1 MLGWLI
7 VNGFLGS
14 NKFNKL
20 YSYLQNSANE
30 YGITLQIKSGNEL
43 VGELSSGFENL
54 PDFALFWDKDV
65 YLAKRLEESGV
76 RLFNSARAVEICDNK
91 ILTALTLNGKVKT
104 PKTIIAPK
112 TFERVNYNDKN
123 FLKKSTEILGFPLII
138 KEAYGSF
145 GHQVYLANNYVEA
158 EKIVDGLGYKD
169 FLMQEFISS
178 SYGKDVRVNVVGGKV
193 VSSMLRYNDNDFRS
207 NISSGGKMKQ
217 ITLTPAQ
224 EELAV
229 KACKIIGLDFAGVDI
244 LFGEN
249 DTPILCEVNSN
260 PHFKSSLVCTGVDMS
275 KEIMKYIKGLI
286 KWKAYLYTIK

>member
-14 NKFNKL
+14 NKFNEL
-20 YSYLQNSANE
+20 YNYLENSAKKH
-30 YGITLQIKSGNEL
+30 GISLQIKSGDEL
-43 VGELSSGFENL
+43 IAELSSKFETL
-54 PDFALFWDKDV
+54 PDFALFWDKDI
-65 YLAKRLEESGV
+65 YLAKRLEENGV

-91 ILTALTLNGKVKT
+91 ILTALELNGKVKT

-112 TFERVNYNDKN
+112 TFERVNYPNKD
-123 FLKKSTEILGFPLII
+123 FVKKSVKILGFPLII

-145 GHQVYLANNYVEA
+145 GHQVYLANNLEET

-178 SYGKDVRVNVVGGKV
+178 SRGKDVRVNVVGGKV

-207 NISSGGKMKQ
+207 NISNGGKMMKA
-217 ITLTPAQ
+217 TLTPAQ
-224 EELAV
+224 EKLALSV
-229 KACKIIGLDFAGVDI
+229 CKIIGLDFAGVDI
-244 LFGEN
+244 LFGDN

-260 PHFKSSLVCTGVDMS
+260 PHFKSSLECTGVDMS
-275 KEIMKYIKGLI
+275 EEIIKYIKGVLQ
-286 KWKAYLYTIK
+286 

>member
-14 NKFNKL
+14 NKFNEL
-20 YSYLQNSANE
+20 YNYLQNSANE
-30 YGITLQIKSGNEL
+30 YGISLQIKSNDEL
-43 VGELSSGFENL
+43 VGELSSGFEKL
-54 PDFALFWDKDV
+54 PDFAIFWDKDV

-76 RLFNSARAVEICDNK
+76 RLFNSATAVEICDNK
-91 ILTALTLNGKVKT
+91 ILTALTLNDKVKT

-112 TFERVNYNDKN
+112 TFEGVNYSDKT
-123 FLKKSTEILGFPLII
+123 FLKNATKELGFPLII

-145 GHQVYLANNYVEA
+145 GHQVYLANDYQSA
-158 EKIVDGLGYKD
+158 EKIVDRLGHKD

-193 VSSMLRYNDNDFRS
+193 VCAMLRYNENDFRS
-207 NISSGGKMKQ
+207 NISSGGKMKK
-217 ITLTPAQ
+217 ITLNSKQ

-229 KACKIIGLDFAGVDI
+229 KVCSIIGLDFAGVDI

-249 DTPILCEVNSN
+249 DQPILCEVNSN
-260 PHFKSSLVCTGVDMS
+260 PHFKSSLECTGVDMS
-275 KEIMKYIKGLI
+275 KEIIKYIKGVLQ
-286 KWKAYLYTIK
+286 